1 MKIASFA
8 LAAALSLAALPALAS
23 GPQSPQSP
31 QSLKAEVNGM
41 VCSFCAQGIEKRMKT
56 LAATQAVYVDLRNKL
71 VAVEMKPGQQ
81 IDEKTFRAEMAE
93 AGYDVVSVATVPQ
106 TAAQI
111 RAASRKQ

>member
-23 GPQSPQSP
+23 GPQSP